1 MPKDNSCFECKFLDG
16 LTYQCKLPLI
26 CRRGELFVK
35 RPDANNDPKNDR
47 HYALCA
53 ELHKLYRAK
62 DDDYGSSFSKTRA
75 KYHDSILIRLND
87 KLNRLETL
95 YSGKA
100 PNVTD
105 EKIDDTLMD
114 MAGYCILELVERGME
129 GK

>member
-1 MPKDNSCFECKFLDG
+1 MSKCKDCKYANTETNNCNMPLLCVNHR
-16 LTYQCKLPLI
+16 Y
-26 CRRGELFVK
+26 FVQRVEK
-35 RPDANNDPKNDR
+35 PSNTRFDK
-47 HYALCA
+47 HHALCA
-53 ELHKLYRAK
+53 ELHKLYKAK

-75 KYHDSILIRLND
+75 KYNDSILIRLND

-100 PNVTD
+100 PNITD